1 MGARNAWLGCP
12 DSVCDLRIC
21 STYGH
26 SNNYANF
33 GVCGEE
39 QFQIIGL
46 GTQGS
51 SIKSGQRIRLRY
63 LAEHNSWLE
72 CSTSEDH
79 CNKGTCSGTS
89 VQASNFSR
97 CWKEMFRIFARGRA
111 KGQTIYNG
119 DVVMLYQIVFGRY
132 VSIQGEYESSDTSLN
147 FCPGVTPPAY
157 LSYGIC
163 SKNVFR
169 IYRKP

>member
-21 STYGH
+21 PSYGN

-39 QFQIIGL
+39 QFQIIGK

-51 SIKSGQRIRLRY
+51 SIKSGQLIRLRY
-63 LAEHNSWLE
+63 LAEHNSWVG
-72 CSTSEDH
+72 CSAIDDH
-79 CNKGTCSGTS
+79 CYKSECPGTS
-89 VQASNFSR
+89 VQGSDFTR
-97 CWKEMFRIFARGRA
+97 CSGEMFRMYARG
-111 KGQTIYNG
+111 KTNGQTIYNG
-119 DVVMLYQIVFGRY
+119 DLVMLYQILFGRY
-132 VSIQGEYESSDTSLN
+132 VSIQGEYEGSDTSLN